1 MGDNNGLVI
10 AFRLWDGS
18 SIEAGWLR
26 YPGASIWARNNH
38 TINNCYI
45 HDGRKQLQRSSE
57 VRGVHDETK

>member
-26 YPGASIWARNNH
+26 YPERRYGPE
-38 TINNCYI
+38 TITQSTI
-45 HDGRKQLQRSSE
+45 ATFMTEESSCSE
-57 VRGVHDETK
+57 EWSERRT